1 MPQSIAPATAP
12 ATVPARRLDLDWL
25 RIGAFALLILYHI
38 ALFFGPW
45 EWHLNSRHA
54 AQWVGVLLI
63 ATNPWRLTLLYLISG
78 VAVRYM
84 AAKLPPGRL
93 IVERSRRLLVPIT
106 FGALM
111 LVPPQAY
118 IQEVARNGL
127 QQGYP
132 AYWLSYW
139 RNILWPA
146 PGSCGGLDCIQVPL
160 NHLWFIGYIWSY
172 SLIAAALMWRP
183 TLVERVATALGN
195 LLGGARVLLFPI
207 LYLAVIRF
215 ALYPRFGITNHLLWD
230 PYNHAIS
237 MAVFLLGFL
246 LAFRESVWADLERMR
261 WWSVLL
267 AIPSGVWLA
276 ADAALPIPA
285 QHPFALSTMGA
296 FAINQW
302 TMIAALLGFARR
314 YLARGDGSARSGRVL
329 AYLREGVFPF
339 YLVHQTIIVIAAF
352 WFERWSLAALP
363 ELLALLAVTSA
374 GCIVAFEIAR
384 RIGWLRPLLGL
395 RTSPPARRPQ
405 TYAKAGAARRSSSC

>member
-1 MPQSIAPATAP
+1 MPQLTAP

-84 AAKLPPGRL
+84 ATKLPPGRL
-93 IVERSRRLLVPIT
+93 MVERSRRLLVPIT

-127 QQGYP
+127 QQDYP

-139 RNILWPA
+139 QDILWPVTS
-146 PGSCGGLDCIQVPL
+146 GSCRGPDCIQVPL

-183 TLVERVATALGN
+183 TLVERVATALESV
-195 LLGGARVLLFPI
+195 LDGARILLLPI
-207 LYLAVIRF
+207 LYLVAIRF

-246 LAFRESVWADLERMR
+246 LAFRESIWADLERMR

-267 AIPSGVWLA
+267 AVPSGLWLA
-276 ADAALPIPA
+276 ADAALPIPE
-285 QHPFALSTMGA
+285 QHPFAPLTMTA

-302 TMIAALLGFARR
+302 TMIAALVGFARR
-314 YLARGDGSARSGRVL
+314 YLAKADGKAL

-352 WFERWSLAALP
+352 WFERWNLAALP
-363 ELLALLAVTSA
+363 ELLALLVVTGA
-374 GCIVAFEIAR
+374 GCVLAFEIAR
-384 RIGWLRPLLGL
+384 RIAWLRPLLGL
-395 RTSPPARRPQ
+395 RASSPPRAPYIAAADSCPARRR
-405 TYAKAGAARRSSSC
+405 AR